1 MLALELPHW
10 LMIAGSA
17 LVIAGIVGLA
27 LDRNKQVESDPVV
40 LPGDL
45 SSWRSGTDA
54 GLMAATVPDLRRKAS

>member
-17 LVIAGIVGLA
+17 LVMVGLIG
-27 LDRNKQVESDPVV
+27 LGLSRNRQVEGDPVV

-45 SSWRSGTDA
+45 PSSGTEGADVS
-54 GLMAATVPDLRRKAS
+54 ATTAVGDLRR